1 VVVSPKLFGKDK
13 TVIRIKNFTFVVPK
27 HILFGWNSLDRVG
40 EELKELGGSTSFIVT
55 TTGMVQREGFLK
67 LINLIEKEKSSTI
80 VFNKVEPEPSI
91 ETAEECLKMAKEN
104 GCDLIVGFGGGSAM
118 DVAKK
123 AAMDSNLPKIMIPTT
138 AGTGSEVTHESVLKV
153 DGEKRA
159 FVDKRLT
166 ADVAIVD
173 PSLMMTMPKRL
184 VASSGIDALAHA
196 VESYECKKSNDLT
209 RILAHAAYSFIK
221 NNIRKAISYDKDA
234 ISSMALASLMAGMA
248 FGNSGTTLCH
258 ALTYPLS
265 NKGIRHGEAV
275 AIMLPPSLEFN
286 NFDKEV
292 ITEIRGII
300 NDVGLPTRFEG
311 DVYEMASV
319 VIKDKRHLANNP
331 RKVTFED
338 LVVIYRKV
346 VGRV

>member
-1 VVVSPKLFGKDK
+1 M
-13 TVIRIKNFTFVVPK
+13 KNFAFVVPRR
-27 HILFGWNSLDRVG
+27 IFFGRGSLDRVG
-40 EELKELGGSTSFIVT
+40 EELKELGGGTPFIGT
-55 TTGMVQREGFLK
+55 TRGMVKREGFFK
-67 LINLIEKEKSSTI
+67 LINLIKKEILSPV
-80 VFNKVEPEPSI
+80 VFSKVEPEPSI
-91 ETAEECLKMAKEN
+91 ETVKKCLEIAKEN
-104 GCDLIVGFGGGSAM
+104 GCDLIIGFGGGSAM

-123 AAMDSNLPKIMIPTT
+123 AAVDLDLPKIMIPTT

-153 DGEKRA
+153 EEEKRA

-184 VASSGIDALAHA
+184 IASSGIDALAHA
-196 VESYECKKSNDLT
+196 VESYACKKSNELT
-209 RILAHAAYSFIK
+209 RALAHGAYLLIK
-221 NNIRKAISYDKDA
+221 DNIRKAISYDNNA

-265 NKGIRHGEAV
+265 NKGIPHGEAV

-292 ITEIRGII
+292 ITEIRGITK
-300 NDVGLPTRFEG
+300 DVGLPARFEG
-311 DVYEMASV
+311 DVYEMATV
-319 VIKDKRHLANNP
+319 VMKDERHLANNP
-331 RKVTFED
+331 REVTFED
-338 LVVIYRKV
+338 VVAIYRKV

>member
-1 VVVSPKLFGKDK
+1 ME
-13 TVIRIKNFTFVVPK
+13 NFTFVVPNR
-27 HILFGWNSLDRVG
+27 ILFGWGSLDKVS
-40 EELKELGGSTSFIVT
+40 EELKGLRGGTPLISTT
-55 TTGMVQREGFLK
+55 KGMVKREGFFK
-67 LINLIEKEKSSTI
+67 LINLVEKEKMSPV
-80 VFNKVEPEPSI
+80 VFNRVEPEPSI
-91 ETAEECLKMAKEN
+91 ETAEKCLKVAKEK
-104 GCDLIVGFGGGSAM
+104 GCDLIVGFGGGSAI

-123 AAMDSNLPKIMIPTT
+123 VAVELDLPKIMIPTT

-153 DGEKRA
+153 GGEKRA

-184 VASSGIDALAHA
+184 IASSGMDALAHA
-196 VESYECKKSNDLT
+196 VESYECKKGNELT
-209 RILAHAAYSFIK
+209 RALAHKAYSLI
-221 NNIRKAISYDKDA
+221 NDNVRKAVSYNKDA

-248 FGNSGTTLCH
+248 FANSGTTLCH

-265 NKGIRHGEAV
+265 NKGIPHGEAI

-300 NDVGLPTRFEG
+300 KDVGLPARFEG
-311 DVYEMASV
+311 DVYEMATV
-319 VIKDKRHLANNP
+319 VMKDKRHLANNP

-338 LVVIYRKV
+338 VVAIYSKV

>member
-1 VVVSPKLFGKDK
+1 MKK
-13 TVIRIKNFTFVVPK
+13 FTFVVPK
-27 HILFGWNSLDRVG
+27 HIRFGWGSLDRVG
-40 EELKELGGSTSFIVT
+40 EELKELGDGTPLILT
-55 TTGMVQREGFLK
+55 TKGMVRREGFFK
-67 LINLIEKEKSSTI
+67 LIDLIKKENLSPV
-80 VFNKVEPEPSI
+80 VFSRVEPEPSI
-91 ETAEECLKMAKEN
+91 KTVEKCLGIANEN
-104 GCDLIVGFGGGSAM
+104 GCDLIVGFGGGSVM

-123 AAMDSNLPKIMIPTT
+123 VAMNLDLCKIMIPTT

-153 DGEKRA
+153 EGKKRA

-184 VASSGIDALAHA
+184 IASSGMDALAHA
-196 VESYECKKSNDLT
+196 VESYECKKSNELT
-209 RILAHAAYSFIK
+209 RALAHKAYSLIK
-221 NNIRKAISYDKDA
+221 DNIRKAISYDRNA

-248 FGNSGTTLCH
+248 FGNSGTALCH

-265 NKGIRHGEAV
+265 NRGISHGEAV
-275 AIMLPPSLEFN
+275 AIMLPTSLECN

-292 ITEIRGII
+292 ITEIREII
-300 NDVGLPTRFEG
+300 RDVGLPTRFEG
-311 DVYEMASV
+311 DVYEMAAV
-319 VIKDKRHLANNP
+319 VMKDKRHLANNP

-338 LVVIYRKV
+338 VVAIYRKV